1 MHAISACARE
11 LKTADFRT
19 CANVPSTQSQIMDVA
34 SLEKK
39 RRIPPG
45 NFGRA
50 QPKKKA
56 NVAKQPT
63 LAVQATQAAGALEPE
78 HWGDLPRMEVMTM
91 LEACEQ
97 DDPGNSFGAMETSVL
112 SDFDLKRVLCHALQK
127 KFWEKTPW
135 AGMPKLAPVQ
145 KAPGISL
152 SYHKLRC
159 Y

>member
-11 LKTADFRT
+11 LMTADFRT
-19 CANVPSTQSQIMDVA
+19 CANVPSHQSQIMEVA

-45 NFGRA
+45 NFGRG

-56 NVAKQPT
+56 THAKQPSQ
-63 LAVQATQAAGALEPE
+63 AVQPAAAVEPDL
-78 HWGDLPRMEVMTM
+78 WGDLPRMEVMFM

-97 DDPGNSFGAMETSVL
+97 EDPGNSFGAMETSVL